1 MGQLYRY
8 WLCQP
13 EVKAYNESMGSVDLV
28 DQICRFYK
36 CTNKLSCQAI
46 SLSVLVS
53 FGYGY
58 R

>member
-13 EVKAYNESMGSVDLV
+13 EVKAYNESMGGVDVV
-28 DQICRFYK
+28 DQIRRFYTS
-36 CTNKLSCQAI
+36 CTHKVSCQAI
-46 SLSVLVS
+46 SLSVLLS
-53 FGYGY
+53 YGY